1 MERGLGSYQVY
12 RMECEKHLGYSLWG
26 YRRLFFKKLAALALV
41 LTLFSSFFIVN
52 PAAAQQRLVCDPLM
66 FPPSNPPLMTP
77 ACLAVPAVTAV
88 FPPGSTAPAAGM
100 PMDSVSE
107 PLVPVGDQSTGWNP
121 CWWDPGWGCIGQ
133 NMNLYGL
140 TPTPP
145 TTAGSSYPAGPFYGV
160 AITPGF
166 REEFPGGPQCSC
178 SQAPGGVLYSC
189 AGGGGVIRSQPIGS
203 FTPPA
208 TYGSYTG
215 VWPSIIAPQ
224 NASPYGMGQDVCW
237 DGFMGWVPCGGVHAY
252 NFQTPVDPIVFVPDG
267 RAYMW
272 PVGTSIIS
280 GGTQSTLVQQG
291 ASFCNATTCAQ
302 YLCTAWDNI
311 GPPGWWGS
319 CIAWDFSTCLCEV
332 CTNYAPGN
340 PTVTINPGDIV
351 LAPMVC
357 PPIPPGGTCSPNY
370 DIGCPP
376 GFVARQYDAVG
387 GFTCLTMEDYMAA
400 LPPICDYTVDP
411 TCTGGVIIPPP
422 PGPGACVG
430 AGCMT
435 GPGSGLLPGLCD
447 SGGYM
452 GAFGFL
458 AGLITGINPCEFT
471 MDQLGLSFAQ
481 NFEGGEQFSIY
492 MEDWWFNTYLPDLQD
507 MTKQWNTAIL
517 DQSLSLGQFM
527 DASNQTKQQD
537 VLQTREVEAMERYKP
552 SENTCSMA
560 SIAPGLQ
567 RALQSSRAMKSAM
580 LHESASRAL
589 NLPGSGTESGA
600 RVYHSSE
607 WANYC
612 TIFADPTDNRGVTNG
627 CGGVAGLRGAD
638 VDVERFLF
646 RDTINMNNAN
656 ERLAAQTILKNL
668 VDYWVH
674 EPIHISAANTAQAR
688 KQINA
693 RNHYATLRQAVV
705 EPVAGIIA
713 RRSAIPNS
721 GYEVSVQD
729 IRLAAGVPAAL
740 RHASPSYNEAV
751 LARSKEY
758 FMNLDTLLKTNTDLG
773 ALRQD
778 QLVNEALIAILL
790 EDIAEVEA
798 QINTVL
804 QARTSIKFNQAESVL
819 SEGTQ
824 LRNK

>member
-1 MERGLGSYQVY
+1 MY
-12 RMECEKHLGYSLWG
+12 RMECENNLEYSFRGKW
-26 YRRLFFKKLAALALV
+26 RLFSKKLAALALV
-41 LTLFSSFFIVN
+41 LTLFSTFFAN
-52 PAAAQQRLVCDPLM
+52 PAMAQQRLVCDPLM
-66 FPPSNPPLMTP
+66 FPPDNPPLMTP

-88 FPPGSTAPAAGM
+88 FPPGTTAPPAGASL
-100 PMDSVSE
+100 DAVSE
-107 PLVPVGDQSTGWNP
+107 PIVPIGNQATGWNP
-121 CWWDPGWGCIGQ
+121 CWWDPGTGCIGQ

-145 TTAGSSYPAGPFYGV
+145 TTPASAYPAGNFYGV
-160 AITPGF
+160 AIQPGF
-166 REEFPGGPQCSC
+166 REQFPGGPQCSC
-178 SQAPGGVLYSC
+178 SQAPGGTLYSC
-189 AGGGGVIRSQPIGS
+189 AGGGGQVISQPLSS
-203 FTPPA
+203 FVGPVASNTPL
-208 TYGSYTG
+208 
-215 VWPSIIAPQ
+215 PSIIAPQ
-224 NASPYGMGQDVCW
+224 NAAPYGMGQDVCW
-237 DGFMGWVPCGGVHAY
+237 DTVTWNWVPCGTVHAY
-252 NFQTPVDPIVFVPDG
+252 SFQQPVDPIVFVPDG

-272 PVGTSIIS
+272 PVGTSVIS
-280 GGTQSTLVQQG
+280 GATQSVLTQQG
-291 ASFCNATTCAQ
+291 VSFCQATTCSQ
-302 YLCTAWDNI
+302 YLCTAWDGL

-319 CIAWDFSTCLCEV
+319 CIAWDFGTCLCES
-332 CTNYAPGN
+332 CTSYAPAN

-351 LAPMVC
+351 LGPMGC
-357 PPIPPGGTCSPNY
+357 PPNPPGGTCAPTY

-387 GFTCLTMEDYMAA
+387 GFTCLTMQEYMDA
-400 LPPICDYTVDP
+400 LPPVCDYTVDP

-447 SGGYM
+447 SSSYLS
-452 GAFGFL
+452 AFGFL
-458 AGLITGINPCEFT
+458 AGLVTGIDPCEFT
-471 MDQLGLSFAQ
+471 MDQLGLTFAQ
-481 NFEGGEQFSIY
+481 NFEGGEQFATY
-492 MEDWWFNTYLPDLQD
+492 MEDWWFNEYLPDMQD
-507 MTKQWNTAIL
+507 MTKQWNTSIL

-537 VLQTREVEAMERYKP
+537 TLQNLEVEAMERYKP

-567 RALQSSRAMKSAM
+567 RALQTTRAMKTAM

-589 NLPGSGTESGA
+589 NLPGSGTENGTRA
-600 RVYHSSE
+600 YHSTE

-612 TIFADPTDNRGVTNG
+612 NIFADPADNRGVTNG
-627 CGGVAGLRGAD
+627 CGGVPGLRGAD

-646 RDTINMNNAN
+646 RDTINMNDAN
-656 ERLAAQTILKNL
+656 ERLAAQAILKNL
-668 VDYWVH
+668 VDFRVA
-674 EPIHISAANTAQAR
+674 EPVYTGAVATAQAHQ
-688 KQINA
+688 QINA

-740 RHASPSYNEAV
+740 RHASPSYNEAI

-758 FMNLDTLLKTNTDLG
+758 FMNLDTLLKSNTDLG

-778 QLVNEALIAILL
+778 QVVNEALIAILL

-804 QARTSIKFNQAESVL
+804 QARSSMKFNTSEESL
-819 SEGTQ
+819 TGGTQ